1 VKQRFQISIKGAVQG
16 VGFRPFIYKVANE
29 LNLKG
34 TISNNIKGVSID
46 VEGEEV
52 LLKEFINRIKSD
64 KPKHS
69 LISAFEINQLKV
81 NGYDDFKIV
90 NSSSSGDPTAI
101 IQPDIS
107 VCDECLAEMFDPNN
121 RRYLYPF
128 INCTNCGPR
137 FSIIKSLPY
146 DRPNTSMRLFE
157 MCDDCKEE
165 YSNPNERRFH
175 AQPIACSKC
184 GPNVKLL
191 DNTGELICEKYSA
204 IKTVVEKINHGKVI
218 ALKGLGGFQ
227 LIVNASDDNAIRE
240 LRNRKHR
247 DEKPFA
253 LMFPSIEIV
262 KEHCIVSDVEE
273 KLLKSPESPIVLLRK
288 KSCIS
293 DLAPGIRNLT
303 IGVQSTKGGQA
314 SSLSE
319 FVSPQNP
326 YLGVMLPYTPLHHL
340 IMKDLLEPIIATSG
354 NISEEPMCIDE
365 KEALEKLAGI
375 ADYFLVHN
383 RPIIRPV
390 DDSVIRV
397 VKSREMILRRA
408 RGYAPLPISIR
419 NSTEENFISVGAHL
433 KNVIALKKGNEI
445 FNSQHIGDL
454 SNTEAEKYFEAT
466 ISDFQKMYKVNPDF
480 LVHDLHPDYSST
492 KYCLHN
498 NIKTIEVQH
507 HLAHIAACYEEK
519 KLNGNCFA
527 VCWDGTGYGFDK
539 TIWGGEFFTYD
550 ESDYK
555 HIAQFRQ
562 FRLPGGEA
570 AVKDSRRSLIG
581 ILYDIFKDD
590 IPYPKLSFSD
600 SQNEL
605 TLFVKMLQK
614 NINCFTTSSMGRIFD
629 AVSSLL
635 NLCHKS
641 FYEGQAA
648 MMLEF
653 AADETVNTYYNFSLI
668 EGDKFIIDWQP
679 MFEEIL
685 NDLEKK
691 IPATEISSKFHNTLI
706 EVIITLSKRIGLKDV
721 ILTGGCFQNK
731 FLLER
736 TIDKLIANGFTPH
749 WNEQIP
755 PNDGGISFG
764 QAVFA
769 NHYINR
775 DKKKDFVINE
785 SLKE

>member
-1 VKQRFQISIKGAVQG
+1 MKQRFQILIQGAVQG
-16 VGFRPFIYKVANE
+16 VGFRPFIFKLANE
-29 LNLKG
+29 LKLKG
-34 TISNNIKGVSID
+34 IVSNNINGVIID
-46 VEGEEV
+46 VEG
-52 LLKEFINRIKSD
+52 KEQIITQFVKRIEAE

-69 LISAFEINQLKV
+69 IINGLEISLLKV
-81 NGYDDFKIV
+81 NGYNDFKIID
-90 NSSSSGDPTAI
+90 SDSRGDPTTLI
-101 IQPDIS
+101 LPDIS
-107 VCDECLAEMFDPNN
+107 VCDECLAEMLDPNN

-137 FSIIKSLPY
+137 FSIIESLPY
-146 DRPNTSMRLFE
+146 DRPNISMKIFK
-157 MCDDCKEE
+157 MCDECKEE
-165 YSNPNERRFH
+165 YENPLDRRFH
-175 AQPIACSKC
+175 AQPIACPKC
-184 GPNVKLL
+184 GPQVQLL
-191 DNTGELICEKYSA
+191 NHYGKPICENEDA
-204 IKTVVEKINHGKVI
+204 ISLAVQKIKDGKII

-227 LIVNASDDNAIRE
+227 LIVNAGDDNAIQKLRE
-240 LRNRKHR
+240 RKHR
-247 DEKPFA
+247 DKKPFA
-253 LMFPSIEIV
+253 VMFPSMEVI
-262 KEHCIVSDVEE
+262 KHNCDVSDIEE
-273 KLLKSPESPIVLLRK
+273 QILNSAEAPIVLLNK
-288 KSCIS
+288 KS
-293 DLAPGIRNLT
+293 GIRN
-303 IGVQSTKGGQA
+303 QA
-314 SSLSE
+314 SRISE
-319 FVSPQNP
+319 FIAPENP

-340 IMKDLLEPIIATSG
+340 LMKELGGPIIATSG

-365 KEALEKLAGI
+365 IEALERLSGI
-375 ADYFLVHN
+375 ADYFLVHT

-390 DDSVIRV
+390 DDSVVRV
-397 VKSREMILRRA
+397 VKEKEMILRRA

-433 KNVIALKKGNEI
+433 KNVIAIKKGNEV

-492 KYCLHN
+492 KYCLRN

-507 HLAHIAACYEEK
+507 HLAHIAACYEEN

-527 VCWDGTGYGFDK
+527 VCWDGTGCGFDE

-570 AVKDSRRSLIG
+570 AVKDSRRSLTG

-590 IPYPKLSFSD
+590 ISYPTLSFSD
-600 SQNEL
+600 SQNEII
-605 TLFVKMLQK
+605 LFVKMLQK

-629 AVSSLL
+629 AVSSML

-668 EGDKFIIDWQP
+668 EGDKIIIEWQL

-685 NDLEKK
+685 IDLEKK
-691 IPATEISSKFHNTLI
+691 IPVTEISSKFHNTLI

-736 TIDKLIANGFTPH
+736 TIDKLIDNRFIPS
-749 WNEQIP
+749 WNKQIP

-769 NHYINR
+769 NHLINKE
-775 DKKKDFVINE
+775 KKKDFVINK
-785 SLKE
+785 SLEE

>member
-1 VKQRFQISIKGAVQG
+1 VKQRFQILIQGAVQG
-16 VGFRPFIYKVANE
+16 VGFRPFIFKLANE
-29 LNLKG
+29 LKLKG
-34 TISNNIKGVSID
+34 IVSNNINGVIID
-46 VEGEEV
+46 VEGEEQIITQFV
-52 LLKEFINRIKSD
+52 KRIEAQ

-69 LISAFEINQLKV
+69 IINGLEISLLKV
-81 NGYDDFKIV
+81 NGYNDFKIID
-90 NSSSSGDPTAI
+90 SDSRGDPTTLI
-101 IQPDIS
+101 LPDIS
-107 VCDECLAEMFDPNN
+107 VCDECLAEMLDPNN

-137 FSIIKSLPY
+137 FSIIESLPY
-146 DRPNTSMRLFE
+146 DRLNTSMNIFK
-157 MCDDCKEE
+157 MCDECKEE
-165 YSNPNERRFH
+165 YENPLDRRFH
-175 AQPIACSKC
+175 AQPIACPKC
-184 GPNVKLL
+184 GPQVQLL
-191 DNTGELICEKYSA
+191 NHYGKPICENEDA
-204 IKTVVEKINHGKVI
+204 ISVAVQKIKDGKII

-227 LIVNASDDNAIRE
+227 LIVNAGDDNAIQKLRE
-240 LRNRKHR
+240 RKHR
-247 DEKPFA
+247 DKKSFA
-253 LMFPSIEIV
+253 VMFPSMEVI
-262 KEHCIVSDVEE
+262 KHNCDVSDIEE
-273 KLLKSPESPIVLLRK
+273 QILNSAEAPIVLLNK
-288 KSCIS
+288 KS
-293 DLAPGIRNLT
+293 GIRN
-303 IGVQSTKGGQA
+303 QA
-314 SSLSE
+314 SRISE
-319 FVSPQNP
+319 FIAPENP

-340 IMKDLLEPIIATSG
+340 LMKELGGPIIATSG

-365 KEALEKLAGI
+365 IEALERLSGI
-375 ADYFLVHN
+375 ADYFLVHT

-390 DDSVIRV
+390 DDSVVRV
-397 VKSREMILRRA
+397 VKEKEMILRRA

-433 KNVIALKKGNEI
+433 KNVIAIKKGNEV

-492 KYCLHN
+492 KYCLRN
-498 NIKTIEVQH
+498 NINTIEVQH
-507 HLAHIAACYEEK
+507 HLAHIAACYEEN
-519 KLNGNCFA
+519 KLNGKCFA

-570 AVKDSRRSLIG
+570 AVKDSRRSLTG

-590 IPYPKLSFSD
+590 IPYPTLSFSD

-605 TLFVKMLQK
+605 ILIVKMLQK

-668 EGDKFIIDWQP
+668 EGDKCIIDWQP
-679 MFEEIL
+679 MFEEIF

-691 IPATEISSKFHNTLI
+691 IPVTEISSKFHNTLI
-706 EVIITLSKRIGLKDV
+706 ELIITLSKRIGLKDV

-736 TIDKLIANGFTPH
+736 TIDKLIDNRFIPS
-749 WNEQIP
+749 WNKQIP

-769 NHYINR
+769 NHLINKE
-775 DKKKDFVINE
+775 KKKDFVINE

>member
-1 VKQRFQISIKGAVQG
+1 MKQRFQISIKGVVQG

-34 TISNNIKGVSID
+34 IISNNIKGVSID
-46 VEGEEV
+46 VEGEEA
-52 LLKEFINRIKSD
+52 LLKEFISRIKSD

-69 LISAFEINQLKV
+69 LILAFEINQLKV

-107 VCDECLAEMFDPNN
+107 VCDECLAEMFDPYN

-137 FSIIKSLPY
+137 FSIIESLPY

-165 YSNPNERRFH
+165 YSNPNDRRFH

-184 GPNVKLL
+184 GPNVRLL

-204 IKTVVEKINHGKVI
+204 IKTVVEKIKHGKVI

-227 LIVNASDDNAIRE
+227 LIVNASDENAIRK
-240 LRNRKHR
+240 LRDRKHR
-247 DEKPFA
+247 NEKPFA
-253 LMFPSIEIV
+253 LMFPSIEIA

-273 KLLKSPESPIVLLRK
+273 KLLKSPESPIVLLK
-288 KSCIS
+288 KISCIS
-293 DLAPGIRNLT
+293 ELRSDIKSAK
-303 IGVQSTKGGQA
+303 VGQA
-314 SSLSE
+314 SSIKHAASRLSE
-319 FVSPQNP
+319 FVAAQNP

-340 IMKDLLEPIIATSG
+340 IMNELGEPVIATSG
-354 NISEEPMCIDE
+354 NITDEPMCIDE
-365 KEALEKLAGI
+365 KEALEKLSGI

-390 DDSVIRV
+390 DDSVVRI
-397 VKSREMILRRA
+397 VKTQEITLRRA
-408 RGYAPLPISIR
+408 RGYAPLPVSIR
-419 NSTEENFISVGAHL
+419 NACEENYFSVGGHL
-433 KNVIALKKGNEI
+433 KNTVAIKKGSQL
-445 FNSQHIGDL
+445 FLSQHIGDL
-454 SNTEAEKYFEAT
+454 ENIDAENYFTNTILDFE
-466 ISDFQKMYKVNPDF
+466 KMYKVNPDF

-492 KYCLHN
+492 KYCMQKNVH
-498 NIKTIEVQH
+498 TIGVQH
-507 HLAHIAACYEEK
+507 HLAHIAACYEEN
-519 KLNGNCFA
+519 KLNGKCFA
-527 VCWDGTGYGFDK
+527 ACWDGTGYGFDK

-570 AVKDSRRSLIG
+570 AVKDSRRSLTG
-581 ILYDIFKDD
+581 ILYEIFKED
-590 IPYPKLSFSD
+590 IPYPILSFSD
-600 SQNEL
+600 SQNTL
-605 TLFVKMLQK
+605 TLIVKMLQK

-691 IPATEISSKFHNTLI
+691 IPVTEISSKFHNTLI
-706 EVIITLSKRIGLKDV
+706 EVILTLSKRIGLKDV

-736 TIDKLIANGFTPH
+736 TIDKLIDNRFIPH
-749 WNEQIP
+749 WNKQIP

-769 NHYINR
+769 NHLINKE
-775 DKKKDFVINE
+775 KKKDFVINE
-785 SLKE
+785 SVKE

>member
-1 VKQRFQISIKGAVQG
+1 MKQRFQILIQGAVQG
-16 VGFRPFIYKVANE
+16 VGFRPFIFKLANE
-29 LNLKG
+29 LKLKG
-34 TISNNIKGVSID
+34 IVSNNINGVIID
-46 VEGEEV
+46 VEGEEQIITQFV
-52 LLKEFINRIKSD
+52 KRIEAQ

-69 LISAFEINQLKV
+69 IINGLEISLLKV
-81 NGYDDFKIV
+81 NGYNDFKIID
-90 NSSSSGDPTAI
+90 SDSRGDPTTLI
-101 IQPDIS
+101 LPDIS
-107 VCDECLAEMFDPNN
+107 VCDECLAEMLDPNN

-137 FSIIKSLPY
+137 FSIIESLPY
-146 DRPNTSMRLFE
+146 DRPNISMKIFK
-157 MCDDCKEE
+157 MCDECREE
-165 YSNPNERRFH
+165 YENPLDRRFH
-175 AQPIACSKC
+175 AQPIACPKC
-184 GPNVKLL
+184 GPQVQLL
-191 DNTGELICEKYSA
+191 NHYGKPICENEDA
-204 IKTVVEKINHGKVI
+204 ISVAVQKIKDGKII

-227 LIVNASDDNAIRE
+227 LIVNAGDDNAIQKLRE
-240 LRNRKHR
+240 RKHR
-247 DEKPFA
+247 DKKSFA
-253 LMFPSIEIV
+253 VMFPSMEVI
-262 KEHCIVSDVEE
+262 KHNCDVSDIEE
-273 KLLKSPESPIVLLRK
+273 QILNSAEAPIVLLNK
-288 KSCIS
+288 KS
-293 DLAPGIRNLT
+293 GIRN
-303 IGVQSTKGGQA
+303 QA
-314 SSLSE
+314 SSISE
-319 FVSPQNP
+319 FIAPENP

-340 IMKDLLEPIIATSG
+340 LMKELGGPIIATSG

-365 KEALEKLAGI
+365 IEALERLSGI
-375 ADYFLVHN
+375 ADYFLVHT

-390 DDSVIRV
+390 DDSVVRV
-397 VKSREMILRRA
+397 VKEKEMILRRA

-433 KNVIALKKGNEI
+433 KNVIAIKKGNEV

-492 KYCLHN
+492 KYCLRN
-498 NIKTIEVQH
+498 NINTIEVQH
-507 HLAHIAACYEEK
+507 HLAHIAACYEEN
-519 KLNGNCFA
+519 KLNGKCFA

-570 AVKDSRRSLIG
+570 AVKDSRRSLTG

-590 IPYPKLSFSD
+590 IPYPTLSFSD

-668 EGDKFIIDWQP
+668 EGDKCIIDWQP
-679 MFEEIL
+679 MFEEIF

-691 IPATEISSKFHNTLI
+691 IPVNEISSKFHNTLI

-736 TIDKLIANGFTPH
+736 TIDKLIDNRFIPS
-749 WNEQIP
+749 WNKQIP

-769 NHYINR
+769 NHLINKE
-775 DKKKDFVINE
+775 KKKDFVINE

>member
-1 VKQRFQISIKGAVQG
+1 MKQRFQILIQGAVQG
-16 VGFRPFIYKVANE
+16 VGFRPFIFKLANE
-29 LNLKG
+29 VKLKG
-34 TISNNIKGVSID
+34 IVSNNINGVIID
-46 VEGEEV
+46 VEGEEQIITQFV
-52 LLKEFINRIKSD
+52 KRIEAE

-69 LISAFEINQLKV
+69 IINGLEISLLKV
-81 NGYDDFKIV
+81 NGYNDFKIID
-90 NSSSSGDPTAI
+90 SDSRGDPTTLI
-101 IQPDIS
+101 LPDIS
-107 VCDECLAEMFDPNN
+107 VCDECLAEMLDPNN

-137 FSIIKSLPY
+137 FSIIESLPY
-146 DRPNTSMRLFE
+146 DRLNTSMNIFK
-157 MCDDCKEE
+157 MCDECKEE
-165 YSNPNERRFH
+165 YENPLDRRFH
-175 AQPIACSKC
+175 AQPIACPKC
-184 GPNVKLL
+184 GPQVQLL
-191 DNTGELICEKYSA
+191 NHYGKPICENEDA
-204 IKTVVEKINHGKVI
+204 ISVAVQKIKDGKII

-227 LIVNASDDNAIRE
+227 LIVNAGDDDAIRK
-240 LRNRKHR
+240 LRERKHR
-247 DEKPFA
+247 DKKPFA
-253 LMFPSIEIV
+253 VMFPSMEVI
-262 KEHCIVSDVEE
+262 KHTCDVSDIEE
-273 KLLKSPESPIVLLRK
+273 QILNSAEAPIVLLNK
-288 KSCIS
+288 KS
-293 DLAPGIRNLT
+293 GIRN
-303 IGVQSTKGGQA
+303 QA
-314 SSLSE
+314 SSISE
-319 FVSPQNP
+319 FIAPQNP

-340 IMKDLLEPIIATSG
+340 LMKELGGPIIATSG

-365 KEALEKLAGI
+365 IEALERLSGI
-375 ADYFLVHN
+375 ADYFLVHT

-390 DDSVIRV
+390 DDSVARV
-397 VKSREMILRRA
+397 VKEKEMILRRA

-433 KNVIALKKGNEI
+433 KNVIAIKKGNEV

-492 KYCLHN
+492 KYCLRN

-507 HLAHIAACYEEK
+507 HLAHIAACYEEN
-519 KLNGNCFA
+519 KLNGKCFA

-550 ESDYK
+550 DSDYK

-570 AVKDSRRSLIG
+570 AVKDSRRSLTG

-590 IPYPKLSFSD
+590 IPYPTLSFSD

-635 NLCHKS
+635 NLCHES

-668 EGDKFIIDWQP
+668 EGDKCIIDWQP
-679 MFEEIL
+679 MFEEIF

-691 IPATEISSKFHNTLI
+691 IPVTEISSKFHNTLI
-706 EVIITLSKRIGLKDV
+706 ELIITLSKRIGLKDV

-736 TIDKLIANGFTPH
+736 TIDKLIDNRFIPH
-749 WNEQIP
+749 WNKQIP

-769 NHYINR
+769 NHLINKE
-775 DKKKDFVINE
+775 KKKDFVINK
-785 SLKE
+785 SLEE